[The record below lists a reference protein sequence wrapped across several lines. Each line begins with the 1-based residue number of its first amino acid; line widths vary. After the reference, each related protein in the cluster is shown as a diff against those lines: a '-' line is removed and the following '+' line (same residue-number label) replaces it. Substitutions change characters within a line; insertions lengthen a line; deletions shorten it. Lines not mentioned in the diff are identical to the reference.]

1 MNAEAME
8 FARRELEQRRSRSKI
23 LQAQR
28 VEEISVK
35 IPQVMDVRKE
45 LSMTSVRLSKMIL
58 SHQTGL
64 SDGLEQLKESNLRLQ
79 AREKELLRN
88 GGYPDDYLEL
98 RHTCPRCQDTG
109 FVEGKPC
116 ACFQELVRQYAMRE
130 LNAVSSME
138 LCSFDTFRLEYYSDR
153 KDPVSE
159 VVPRENMA
167 KILDFCKLYAKA
179 FTLEARSLFFTGSTG
194 LGKTHLSLAIA
205 REVAE
210 KGYNVAYGSASDFLR
225 AIEDEH
231 FGRVENRQTMDGLLE
246 ADLLIFDDLGAEFS
260 TSFSAAAIYNLINTR
275 SVRRK
280 PTIISSNLTS
290 KELGEKYSQRVV
302 SRLYQ
307 FVYLRFVGKDI
318 RQVKTAQKGRA
329 EHG

>member
-1 MNAEAME
+1 MNAEAMA
-8 FARRELEQRRSRSKI
+8 FARRELERRRSKAKI

-88 GGYPDDYLEL
+88 GGYPEDYLEL
-98 RHTCPRCQDTG
+98 HHTCPRCQDTG

-116 ACFQELVRQYAMRE
+116 ECFQELIRQYAIRE

-138 LCSFDTFRLEYYSDR
+138 VCGFDTFSLSYYSDQR
-153 KDPVSE
+153 DPASGII
-159 VVPRENMA
+159 PRENMA
-167 KILDFCKLYAKA
+167 RILDFCKRYTET
-179 FTLEARSLFFTGSTG
+179 FTTKSGSLFFAGPTG
-194 LGKTHLSLAIA
+194 LGKTHLSMAIA
-205 REVAE
+205 RETAG
-210 KGYNVAYGSASDFLR
+210 KGYNVAYGSAYDFLR
-225 AIEDEH
+225 VIEDEH
-231 FGRVENRQTMDGLLE
+231 FGRVQNRQTMDALLD

-260 TSFSAAAIYNLINTR
+260 TSFSASAIYNLINTR
-275 SVRRK
+275 SVRRN
-280 PTIISSNLTS
+280 PTIISSNLTA

-307 FVYLRFVGKDI
+307 FTYLRFVGKDI
-318 RQVKTAQKGRA
+318 RQKNTM
-329 EHG
+329 